1 MRRPTVLAP
10 ERREI
15 STQFDRR
22 LLEHGMVD
30 EYHLWL
36 FPVAVGR
43 GERLFDG
50 FDLTTL
56 RLQDST
62 TFSTGIVVL
71 VYSP

>member
-10 ERREI
+10 ERRET
-15 STQFDRR
+15 STQFDRT
-22 LLEHGMVD
+22 LLEHGLVD

-71 VYSP
+71 VCSP

>member
-1 MRRPTVLAP
+1 
-10 ERREI
+10 
-15 STQFDRR
+15 
-22 LLEHGMVD
+22 MVD